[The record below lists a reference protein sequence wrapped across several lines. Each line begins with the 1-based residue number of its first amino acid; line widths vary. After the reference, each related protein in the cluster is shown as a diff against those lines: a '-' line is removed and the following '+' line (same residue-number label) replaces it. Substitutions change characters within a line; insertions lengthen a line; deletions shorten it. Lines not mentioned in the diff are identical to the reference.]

1 MFRCSNAKNIVSTT
15 LKKAHILSV
24 LILLRYLKNG
34 AKMMLAIRTGKM
46 PQSLKRGW
54 LLFWL
59 KRKEHG
65 NHAPILT
72 VHMGQLSM
80 WKNVYSAA

>member
-15 LKKAHILSV
+15 LEKTHILSV

-46 PQSLKRGW
+46 PQSLKQELRYTSP
-54 LLFWL
+54 
-59 KRKEHG
+59 
-65 NHAPILT
+65 NPHA
-72 VHMGQLSM
+72 
-80 WKNVYSAA
+80 